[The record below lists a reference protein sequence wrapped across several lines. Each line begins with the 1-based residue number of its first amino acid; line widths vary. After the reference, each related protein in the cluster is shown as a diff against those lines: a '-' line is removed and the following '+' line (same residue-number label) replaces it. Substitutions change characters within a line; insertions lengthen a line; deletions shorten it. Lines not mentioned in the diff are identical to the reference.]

1 MSNENMTLSCE
12 EALTEFITKFD
23 ASRDPALWE
32 KLIEEEAEELRQA
45 VLNVIKEY
53 ADLTYVLFGYGV
65 VAGEAALDR
74 VTEKLDIDFMWKNPL
89 VLDVMDA
96 VDPVMAEA
104 FRRVHESNMSKLGDD
119 GKPLRREDGKILK
132 GPNYKPPVLD
142 DLLAS

>member
-1 MSNENMTLSCE
+1 MNTDHSLSGQ

-53 ADLTYVLFGYGV
+53 ADFAYVLYGYGV
-65 VAGEAALDR
+65 VAGDAALERMGQHLED
-74 VTEKLDIDFMWKNPL
+74 TMMSKLPL
-89 VLDVMDA
+89 MLEVMDA
-96 VDPVMAEA
+96 VDEVMPEA